1 MLLSNEFSG
10 KKVSIEMIEFA
21 NSVSKKYNGMVEKII
36 SYGDNL
42 IMIKLDTGV
51 TLNTK
56 YIMSITVID

>member
-21 NSVSKKYNGMVEKII
+21 NSVSKKYNGKVEKII